1 MAAAPCGELDRDL
14 VRLNDTLSAVSFP
27 HISAVSNPNTIP
39 TSGYAALRRAIGG
52 KSVKS
57 SVKANLSVPIV
68 ADCSWKDLFQ
78 DVTSQICVFSVA
90 SSGSE
95 SLPLNC
101 SNSV

>member
-27 HISAVSNPNTIP
+27 HISALSNPNTIP

-57 SVKANLSVPIV
+57 SVKANLCVPIV
-68 ADCSWKDLFQ
+68 ADFLEGSISGCYVADLR
-78 DVTSQICVFSVA
+78 VFGGV
-90 SSGSE
+90 E
-95 SLPLNC
+95 W
-101 SNSV
+101 V

>member
-57 SVKANLSVPIV
+57 SVKANFCVPIV

-78 DVTSQICVFSVA
+78 YVTSQLAYFRRRL
-90 SSGSE
+90 GGPE
-95 SLPLNC
+95 SLPLDC